1 MHLDLTFQV
10 YTFVMRCFGMC
21 IFDPRRLLKRSRAVF
36 KNKWLMEGL
45 SVRNTILLEFCS
57 DVNSVPPAPPPPVLW
72 HPITWFPSLADFLF
86 ISLLFLSFFTSFVS
100 QERLHYVLVP
110 KMSVASQCTH
120 LPLALATCPT
130 LASKRLCSWGPWAKW
145 SLLAA
150 WGNTIRAYFSYYNRK
165 RNLEDFVEFFS
176 DWKWH
181 TDPLRGLSV
190 EDPWVGNRTQ
200 EGSRTE

>member
-57 DVNSVPPAPPPPVLW
+57 DVNSVLPPAPP
-72 HPITWFPSLADFLF
+72 HPQ
-86 ISLLFLSFFTSFVS
+86 FFDTRSHDS
-100 QERLHYVLVP
+100 
-110 KMSVASQCTH
+110 
-120 LPLALATCPT
+120 LPLLTSYLYHCFSSVSLHLLLVRKDYIMFWYQRCQWLHSAHIYLWLLPHVPHWPAN
-130 LASKRLCSWGPWAKW
+130 ASAPGELGAKR

-176 DWKWH
+176 DWK
-181 TDPLRGLSV
+181 
-190 EDPWVGNRTQ
+190 
-200 EGSRTE
+200 